1 MQNAIP
7 TTPELPA
14 FDYAAV
20 AELFP
25 PRRTGA
31 SSWRRL
37 EYKRFPCASEAI
49 QFAMEKLPRTTLL
62 GTFLEVDDVRY
73 GHDDIRRLYDDAGY
87 PFARTAAPSGEQ
99 GNMARIKFAPS

>member
-7 TTPELPA
+7 IAPEPPA

-37 EYKRFPCASEAI
+37 EYKRFPYASEAI
-49 QFAMEKLPRTTLL
+49 QFAMEKLPRTILL
-62 GTFLEVDDVRY
+62 GTFLEVGDVRY
-73 GHDDIRRLYDDAGY
+73 GHDDIRRLYDDAEY
-87 PFARTAAPSGEQ
+87 PLARTIPLSGEQ
-99 GNMARIKFAPS
+99 RETASR